1 MSAGF
6 FIIRTQSIS
15 DAWNKCSA
23 NTFGMQELN
32 LQYSGYRKHTS
43 YPSETFGYAPP
54 HVLSKHL
61 LCMYLDGVARTVFW
75 PIMTYS

>member
-6 FIIRTQSIS
+6 FTIRTQSIS

-23 NTFGMQELN
+23 TASGMQELN

-43 YPSETFGYAPP
+43 
-54 HVLSKHL
+54 
-61 LCMYLDGVARTVFW
+61 
-75 PIMTYS
+75 